1 MNEKICPRRPILI
14 TTVFSGLIPVANPT
28 QQNSLY
34 KKPIQK
40 RLSLPLFLTL
50 AIVTLLSV
58 GGLGIWSVEKQMKEN
73 LAAQLKIV
81 LSGNLESLRVW
92 AEGTKLDAQVLVNQP
107 VIHQS
112 LISLLE
118 MAQSEAIGPDVLRYS
133 VELSWLRKSLG
144 MACKTYGFI
153 GFVVFDTSA
162 LEVGALLEKP
172 IGTRELGRHFD
183 FFYRSLQGDTV
194 VSQPFPGEIDLP
206 DEEGSF
212 LSNRPTMFV
221 STPIH
226 NDSGDVVGV
235 LAFRLRPEKDLTHI
249 LSVSRFGDTGE
260 TYAFNDEGVL
270 VSNSRFDPQLVSMG
284 LLQPED
290 NSIFN
295 IQIRDPGRDLTIK
308 KLRPGGG
315 YLPMAINSYGP
326 SGALERIR
334 LS

>member
-1 MNEKICPRRPILI
+1 M
-14 TTVFSGLIPVANPT
+14 
-28 QQNSLY
+28 
-34 KKPIQK
+34 
-40 RLSLPLFLTL
+40 
-50 AIVTLLSV
+50 
-58 GGLGIWSVEKQMKEN
+58 
-73 LAAQLKIV
+73 
-81 LSGNLESLRVW
+81 
-92 AEGTKLDAQVLVNQP
+92 
-107 VIHQS
+107 
-112 LISLLE
+112 
-118 MAQSEAIGPDVLRYS
+118 
-133 VELSWLRKSLG
+133 
-144 MACKTYGFI
+144 
-153 GFVVFDTSA
+153 
-162 LEVGALLEKP
+162 GALLEKP

-326 SGALERIR
+326 SGALGRIR

>member
-1 MNEKICPRRPILI
+1 
-14 TTVFSGLIPVANPT
+14 
-28 QQNSLY
+28 
-34 KKPIQK
+34 
-40 RLSLPLFLTL
+40 
-50 AIVTLLSV
+50 
-58 GGLGIWSVEKQMKEN
+58 
-73 LAAQLKIV
+73 
-81 LSGNLESLRVW
+81 
-92 AEGTKLDAQVLVNQP
+92 

-326 SGALERIR
+326 SGALGRIR

>member
-14 TTVFSGLIPVANPT
+14 TTDFSGLIPVANPT

-118 MAQSEAIGPDVLRYS
+118 MAQSEAIGPDVCDIPWS
-133 VELSWLRKSLG
+133 
-144 MACKTYGFI
+144 
-153 GFVVFDTSA
+153 
-162 LEVGALLEKP
+162 
-172 IGTRELGRHFD
+172 
-183 FFYRSLQGDTV
+183 
-194 VSQPFPGEIDLP
+194 FPGSGKVLEWPAKHMGSSDL
-206 DEEGSF
+206 SF
-212 LSNRPTMFV
+212 LT
-221 STPIH
+221 
-226 NDSGDVVGV
+226 
-235 LAFRLRPEKDLTHI
+235 
-249 LSVSRFGDTGE
+249 
-260 TYAFNDEGVL
+260 
-270 VSNSRFDPQLVSMG
+270 
-284 LLQPED
+284 
-290 NSIFN
+290 
-295 IQIRDPGRDLTIK
+295 
-308 KLRPGGG
+308 
-315 YLPMAINSYGP
+315 LPLWKWEPCWKN
-326 SGALERIR
+326 L
-334 LS
+334 

>member
-14 TTVFSGLIPVANPT
+14 TTGFSGIIPVANPT

-144 MACKTYGFI
+144 MACKTYGVI

-172 IGTRELGRHFD
+172 IGT
-183 FFYRSLQGDTV
+183 
-194 VSQPFPGEIDLP
+194 
-206 DEEGSF
+206 
-212 LSNRPTMFV
+212 
-221 STPIH
+221 
-226 NDSGDVVGV
+226 
-235 LAFRLRPEKDLTHI
+235 
-249 LSVSRFGDTGE
+249 
-260 TYAFNDEGVL
+260 
-270 VSNSRFDPQLVSMG
+270 
-284 LLQPED
+284 
-290 NSIFN
+290 
-295 IQIRDPGRDLTIK
+295 
-308 KLRPGGG
+308 
-315 YLPMAINSYGP
+315 
-326 SGALERIR
+326 
-334 LS
+334 